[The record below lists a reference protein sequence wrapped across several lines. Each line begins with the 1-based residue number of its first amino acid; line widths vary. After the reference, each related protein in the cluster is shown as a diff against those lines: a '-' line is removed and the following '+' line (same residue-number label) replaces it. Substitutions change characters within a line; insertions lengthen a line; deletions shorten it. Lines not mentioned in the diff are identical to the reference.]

1 MPVTNSPSV
10 RDLAQGLL
18 AKQKLARSDVDGLL
32 TRALQD
38 NKLTTAE
45 RTQIRSVVDK
55 FAAQLDSADAV
66 QRLRS
71 FLDIKGDTLRVLS
84 NQSESNDGVID
95 AAEAKRILDV
105 VNKDG
110 HLSAT
115 DKKSLQAIMLGCKL
129 TAEARDVLKV
139 ALGEGGGTP
148 PPPAGTITDIG
159 LKPLDGKSYGISAD
173 GEITSGPK
181 IAFDAAGAME
191 MYRGAEALVNTRGT
205 PPLKGVPTALKLKML
220 DFLVSAFA
228 AGKDTGALPDTT
240 KQRIRS
246 AAATTLLELVEG
258 ATAADG
264 DLKKKA
270 LDLYLAQG
278 NAEPL
283 HGLRAS
289 MFFNLERVGPS
300 LDAGQAKGLAD
311 LKASVVPAKPPYD
324 QWFAANGARQIN
336 VKHYAHKECW
346 DFATDP
352 ITQYKQQG
360 FKVVDEKPNARPP
373 TWVLEKT
380 NNNAPGGAVTAR
392 VTIEQSHDGIFSSM
406 NDPKTNVI
414 LYTGHSNLGGNVSEE
429 LRLGAEEKGSKLIML
444 AMCRG
449 KQNMHEVANKYPSAH
464 FVTTD
469 NPSYFSSV
477 MPMALGMVDGCLNQ
491 RDYEGMKKQ
500 TPAIYD
506 VNGKDNYF
514 YPHEPRR
521 YAYYDV
527 DKDGLID
534 GKGAQR
540 DRIFNLTLRPPTTR
554 RMDGVVRPNTLN
566 PRELDGTHVDHATQF
581 LNTLMTYHVDHG
593 HHTSKFTNA
602 DMDAFLSGGWFDGPA
617 TEKVRVQKN
626 ADGTMSVSVNKGLH
640 DQSWAVLGTIVQ
652 FEVAKQ
658 LLMERNGGQ
667 LTKED
672 EARALLFAGEYLSY
686 MYCSMEEAE
695 QGIAAITKDAKFFQG
710 TRFGHLYKAVE
721 ADGHGYVTDEQMK
734 ALIALRP

>member
-1 MPVTNSPSV
+1 MPVSNSPSV
-10 RDLAQGLL
+10 RDLATALL
-18 AKQKLARSDVDGLL
+18 AKQKLARTDVDGLL
-32 TRALQD
+32 TRALEDQ
-38 NKLTTAE
+38 KLTTAE

-55 FAAQLDSADAV
+55 FAAQTDSADAV

-84 NQSESNDGVID
+84 SQSESNDGVID

-110 HLSAT
+110 RLGAN
-115 DKKSLQAIMLGCKL
+115 DKTSLQAILRGCKL
-129 TAEARDVLKV
+129 TDEARDVLKV
-139 ALGEGGGTP
+139 AIGEGGGTP
-148 PPPAGTITDIG
+148 PPPAGTLHDIG
-159 LKPLDGKSYGISAD
+159 LKPLDGKSYGLSAD
-173 GEITSGPK
+173 GHITSGPK
-181 IAFDAAGAME
+181 LTFDAAGAME
-191 MYRGAEALVNTRGT
+191 MYRGAEALVGTRGT
-205 PPLKGVPTALKLKML
+205 PPLKGVPTALKLKL
-220 DFLVSAFA
+220 FDFLQSAFV

-300 LDAGQAKGLAD
+300 LDAGQAKALAD

-324 QWFAANGARQIN
+324 EWFAANGGRSFN

-346 DFATDP
+346 DYATNPVD
-352 ITQYKQQG
+352 QYKAQG
-360 FKVVDEKPNARPP
+360 FTVVDAKPNGRPP

-380 NNNAPGGAVTAR
+380 NNNAPGGAVKAR
-392 VTIEQSHDGIFSSM
+392 VELVQSHDGIFTSM
-406 NDPKTNVI
+406 DDPKTNVI

-429 LRLGAEEKGSKLIML
+429 LRLGANERGSKLVML

-477 MPMALGMVDGCLNQ
+477 MPMALGMVEGCLQQ
-491 RDYEGMKKQ
+491 RDYEAMKKQ

-534 GKGAQR
+534 GKGAHR

-566 PRELDGTHVDHATQF
+566 PRELDGTHVDHATAF
-581 LNTLMTYHVDHG
+581 LNTLVTYHVDHG
-593 HHTSKFTNA
+593 NHTSKFTNS
-602 DMDAFLSGGWFDGPA
+602 DMDAFLAGGWFDGPA
-617 TEKVRVQKN
+617 DEKVRIQKN
-626 ADGTMSVSVNKGLH
+626 SDGTMAVSVNKGLH

-667 LTKED
+667 LTKDD
-672 EARALLFAGEYLSY
+672 EARAMLFAGEYLSY
-686 MYCSMEEAE
+686 MYCSAEEAD
-695 QGIAAITKDAKFFQG
+695 QGIAAIAKGTKFFQG
-710 TRFGHLYKAVE
+710 TRFDHLYKAVE
-721 ADGHGYVTDEQMK
+721 ADGHGYVTDAQMK

>member
-1 MPVTNSPSV
+1 MPVTNAPSV
-10 RDLAQGLL
+10 RDLAQALL
-18 AKQKLARSDVDGLL
+18 QKQKLARADVDGLL
-32 TRALQD
+32 QRALDDQ
-38 NKLTTAE
+38 KLTSTE
-45 RTQIRSVVDK
+45 RTHIRTVVDK
-55 FAAQLDSADAV
+55 FAAQVDSADAV

-71 FLDIKGDTLRVLS
+71 FLDIRGDTLRVLS
-84 NQSESNDGVID
+84 SQSESNDGVID

-110 HLSAT
+110 QLSAS
-115 DKKSLQAIMLGCKL
+115 DKRSLQAILTGCKL
-129 TAEARDVLKV
+129 TAEAADVLKV
-139 ALGEGGGTP
+139 ALGQGGGTP
-148 PPPAGTITDIG
+148 PPPAGSLTDIG

-173 GEITSGPK
+173 GQITSGPK
-181 IAFDAAGAME
+181 IQFDAAGAME
-191 MYRGAEALVNTRGT
+191 MYRGAEALVNTRGN

-220 DFLVSAFA
+220 DFLKAAFD
-228 AGKDTGALPDTT
+228 AGKDSGPLPDLTQ
-240 KQRIRS
+240 QRIRS

-258 ATAADG
+258 ASAADG

-289 MFFNLERVGPS
+289 MYFNLERIGPS
-300 LDAGQAKGLAD
+300 LDASQAKLLAD
-311 LKASVVPAKPPYD
+311 LKVGVVPNQPPYD
-324 QWFAANGARQIN
+324 QWFASNGARQIN
-336 VKHYAHKECW
+336 IKHYAHKECW

-360 FKVVDEKPNARPP
+360 FKVVEEKPNARPP

-380 NNNAPGGAVTAR
+380 NQNAPGGAVSAR

-429 LRLGAEEKGSKLIML
+429 LRLGTEEKGSKLIML

-491 RDYEGMKKQ
+491 RDYEAMKRQ

-506 VNGKDNYF
+506 VHGKDNYF

-534 GKGAQR
+534 GKGAHR

-602 DMDAFLSGGWFDGPA
+602 DMDAFQSAGWFDGPA
-617 TEKVRVQKN
+617 TEKVRITKN
-626 ADGTMSVSVNKGLH
+626 SDGTMGVSVNKGLH
-640 DQSWAVLGTIVQ
+640 DQSWAVLGAIVQ

-658 LLMERNGGQ
+658 LLMERNGGT

-672 EARALLFAGEYLSY
+672 EARALLFSGEYLSY
-686 MYCSMEEAE
+686 MYCSQNEAE
-695 QGIAAITKDAKFFQG
+695 EGIAAIAKGSQYFQG
-710 TRFGHLYKAVE
+710 TRFEHLYRAVE

-734 ALIALRP
+734 ALLKLRP

>member
-1 MPVTNSPSV
+1 MPVTSTPSV
-10 RDLAQGLL
+10 RDLAQALL
-18 AKQKLARSDVDGLL
+18 AKPKLARSDVDGLL
-32 TRALQD
+32 SRALQD
-38 NKLTTAE
+38 QKLTTAE
-45 RTQIRSVVDK
+45 RTQIRTVVDK
-55 FAAQLDSADAV
+55 FAQQQDSADAV

-71 FLDIKGDTLRVLS
+71 FLDIRGDTLRVLT

-95 AAEAKRILDV
+95 GAEAKRILDV
-105 VNKDG
+105 VNRDG
-110 HLSAT
+110 HLSAG
-115 DKKSLQAIMLGCKL
+115 DKKSLQAVLIGCKL
-129 TAEARDVLKV
+129 TDEARDVLKV
-139 ALGEGGGTP
+139 ALGEGGTP
-148 PPPAGTITDIG
+148 PPPAGSITDIG
-159 LKPLDGKSYGISAD
+159 LKPLDGRSYGISAD
-173 GEITSGPK
+173 GQITSGPK
-181 IAFDAAGAME
+181 INFDAAGAME
-191 MYRGAEALVNTRGT
+191 MYRGAEALVGTRGT
-205 PPLKGVPTALKLKML
+205 PPLKGVPTALKLKMF
-220 DFLVSAFA
+220 DFLQSAFV
-228 AGKDTGALPDTT
+228 AGKDTGPLPEVTN
-240 KQRIRS
+240 QRLRS

-258 ATAADG
+258 ANAADG
-264 DLKKKA
+264 DLKKRA
-270 LDLYLAQG
+270 LDAYLAQA

-289 MFFNLERVGPS
+289 MYFNLERVGPS
-300 LDAGQAKGLAD
+300 LDAGQAKALAD
-311 LKASVVPAKPPYD
+311 LKTSVVPQKPPYD
-324 QWFAANGARQIN
+324 QWFAANGARQFN

-352 ITQYKQQG
+352 ITQYKAQG
-360 FKVVDEKPNARPP
+360 FTVVDAKPNASPP
-373 TWVLEKT
+373 TWILEKT
-380 NNNAPGGAVTAR
+380 NQGAPGGAVKAR
-392 VTIEQSHDGIFSSM
+392 IELVQSHDGIFTSM
-406 NDPKTNVI
+406 DDPKTNVI

-429 LRLGAEEKGSKLIML
+429 LRLGANEKGSKLIML

-449 KQNMHEVANKYPSAH
+449 KQNMHEVANKYPSSH

-477 MPMALGMVDGCLNQ
+477 MPMSLGMVDGCLNL

-506 VNGKDNYF
+506 VNGKENYF

-534 GKGAQR
+534 GKGAHR

-566 PRELDGTHVDHATQF
+566 PRELDGTHIDHATAF
-581 LNTLMTYHVDHG
+581 LNTLVTYHVDHG
-593 HHTSKFTNA
+593 NHTSKFTNS
-602 DMDAFLSGGWFDGPA
+602 DMDAFIAGGWFDGPA
-617 TEKVRVQKN
+617 NEKVRIQKN

-658 LLMERNGGQ
+658 LLTERNGGQ
-667 LTKED
+667 LSKED

-686 MYCSMEEAE
+686 MYCSAEEAE
-695 QGIAAITKDAKFFQG
+695 QGIAAIAKDTKHFQG

-721 ADGHGYVTDEQMK
+721 ADGHGYVTDAQMK
-734 ALIALRP
+734 ALLALRP